1 MFFFRLAVLIKFILI
16 KKQVYLNSLK
26 RYFCFFS
33 LQKEL
38 IFILGRRLQLFFL
51 YSHLGSNVFLQ
62 PYFSRDSHV
71 IDDDSFDRTYEI
83 SDNVDA
89 LHGVEFNRN
98 MNISIKE
105 LQLYTFKKEEPFKK
119 ISNNIFSLVNYIRS
133 KTRHR
138 YNLKV
143 MRINSYYWKM
153 IGLFINKDRTKVSLS
168 DNCSYCS
175 INLRFIISSLQDF
188 TIYLQHITKI

>member
-1 MFFFRLAVLIKFILI
+1 MFLLITKRAYICFRWEIVTI
-16 KKQVYLNSLK
+16 
-26 RYFCFFS
+26 
-33 LQKEL
+33 
-38 IFILGRRLQLFFL
+38 FL

-71 IDDDSFDRTYEI
+71 IDDDSFGRTYEI

-188 TIYLQHITKI
+188 TIYLQHITKIWINYLLLYHIMVY